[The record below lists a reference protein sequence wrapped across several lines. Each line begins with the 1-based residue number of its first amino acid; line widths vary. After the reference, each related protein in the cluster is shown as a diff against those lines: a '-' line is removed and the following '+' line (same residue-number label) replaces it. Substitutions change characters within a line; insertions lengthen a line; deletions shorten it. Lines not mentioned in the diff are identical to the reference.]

1 MHQKVSPLKQKVKR
15 LTDKEKKLMVTSEE
29 KEAEE
34 TRQVY
39 GIKRSY
45 YYV

>member
-34 TRQVY
+34 TR
-39 GIKRSY
+39 
-45 YYV
+45 